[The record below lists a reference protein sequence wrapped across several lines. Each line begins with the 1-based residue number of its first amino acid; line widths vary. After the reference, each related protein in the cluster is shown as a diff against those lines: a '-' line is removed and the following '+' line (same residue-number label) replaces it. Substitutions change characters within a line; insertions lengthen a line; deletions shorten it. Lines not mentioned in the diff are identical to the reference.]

1 MGGFYR
7 RYSDDILIAV
17 PADAEVGFGAET
29 FLEQALAE
37 RRLPLNVAKTTR
49 HRVETDAGAP
59 RVTPP
64 VTYLGLAYDGERI
77 LLRGATLARFHRRM
91 THAVA
96 RARRRA
102 GASDGR
108 RQLPRA
114 KLRKRFTHV
123 GRRNFVGYV
132 RPIEDV
138 RREHGFENPQA
149 VRRQLRRSQ
158 ARLERLLNEVGQRDE
173 GTQ

>member
-1 MGGFYR
+1 M
-7 RYSDDILIAV
+7 
-17 PADAEVGFGAET
+17 
-29 FLEQALAE
+29 
-37 RRLPLNVAKTTR
+37 
-49 HRVETDAGAP
+49 
-59 RVTPP
+59 
-64 VTYLGLAYDGERI
+64 
-77 LLRGATLARFHRRM
+77 
-91 THAVA
+91 
-96 RARRRA
+96 
-102 GASDGR
+102 ASNGR

-123 GRRNFVGYV
+123 GGRNFFGYV

-138 RREHGFENPQA
+138 LREHGFENPQA